1 MKLYIDYLSQPSR
14 AVLWLCRMNALP
26 VDVVEVRIARMEQRS
41 EEFARLNPMKQV
53 PVLEDVRAGPAV
65 KDRICRRN
73 YCTHCPTGSR
83 RMASF

>member
-26 VDVVEVRIARMEQRS
+26 VEVVEVRIGRMEQRS

-53 PVLEDVRAGPAV
+53 PVLEDVRRHLRPQPPHSGRCDGV
-65 KDRICRRN
+65 V
-73 YCTHCPTGSR
+73 
-83 RMASF
+83 